1 MLKDK
6 NKESFRKIVNKCIR
20 TVIEEDIRKEEKLRL
35 IIRKL
40 VENKMEQR
48 QQAVGEIP
56 LAIRNLDD
64 FLVANVKSEKGN
76 YFAAYIQ
83 KLNRP
88 EYRRSFL
95 KHVIQLLIDEL
106 STIVELT
113 NITKEYGKQTGSFL
127 EKVRTQLTEDIGKVS
142 KVSVD
147 LTPDNDD
154 DKNKPSEIDEDGLPA
169 TGLEV
174 DEEEEK
180 DPFATSGKVLG
191 TDSEGEIP
199 EDYLPGES
207 KIGRTHAEEY
217 IKQILSNV
225 VEELKK
231 LDESPE
237 DKAYRL
243 ETSPDSIAP
252 QELFLQQLLIHIV
265 LHAWKLE
272 NQFYNTAFDD
282 MEKIYGNV
290 LDKAE
295 SEREGL
301 QKSLESSLESEA
313 FGGEEGE
320 EKDEILELEDD
331 VEEEGAEEVAE
342 EDEEGE
348 PLEPEDLN
356 LGDES

>member
-1 MLKDK
+1 MLEGK
-6 NKESFRKIVNKCIR
+6 NKEGFRKIVNKCIKAI
-20 TVIEEDIRKEEKLRL
+20 IEEDVKKENKLRL
-35 IIRKL
+35 IIKKL
-40 VENKMEQR
+40 VESKMKQR

-127 EKVRTQLTEDIGKVS
+127 EKVKAQLTEDID

-147 LTPDNDD
+147 LTPD
-154 DKNKPSEIDEDGLPA
+154 DKKPQEIDEDGLPL

-174 DEEEEK
+174 DEEEEE

-191 TDSEGEIP
+191 SDTEGEIP

-231 LDESPE
+231 LDESPD

-282 MEKIYGNV
+282 MEEIYGNV
-290 LDKAE
+290 LEKAE
-295 SEREGL
+295 SERENL
-301 QKSLESSLESEA
+301 QKSLESSLESET
-313 FGGEEGE
+313 FGGEEDEVLELEEDEESEEGEEGE
-320 EKDEILELEDD
+320 E
-331 VEEEGAEEVAE
+331 
-342 EDEEGE
+342 E
-348 PLEPEDLN
+348 PLEVEDLN
-356 LGDES
+356 LGDDS